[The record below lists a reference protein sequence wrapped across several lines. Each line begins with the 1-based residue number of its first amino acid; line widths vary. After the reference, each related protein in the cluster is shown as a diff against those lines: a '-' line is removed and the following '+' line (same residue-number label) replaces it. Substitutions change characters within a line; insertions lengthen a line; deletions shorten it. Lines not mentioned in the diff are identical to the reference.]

1 MCGFSRRPSPPP
13 PPPTPAPPATI
24 INAGSTK
31 LRETAPKAPVSS
43 TYNVNQGVAARRRGK
58 RALRIPLDTAFLSQ
72 QSGLGNTP

>member
-72 QSGLGNTP
+72 KSGLGNTP